1 MLLNASAPS
10 RFVEFGLMA
19 KPAPSLMDKIVSLCK
34 RRGFVFPASEIYGGQ
49 GSTYD
54 WGPLGV
60 ELKRRVKEAWWE
72 SLVYARR
79 DVVGLD
85 SAIIQ
90 SPRVWEA
97 SGHVGGFSDPL
108 IDNKTSKQRYR
119 ADHLVE
125 EHAAGLRK
133 AGKDADADALLARL
147 PAALGD
153 NAALHALILSAD
165 IKDPKSGTAD
175 WTEVRRFDL
184 MFKTHVGPVEDTASV
199 AYLRPETAQ
208 GIFINFNNVVN
219 AARTKL
225 PFGIAQVGKSF
236 RNEITPGNFVF
247 RTREFEQMEMEWFCR
262 PAEAGEWYAF
272 WKKERFQW
280 YLDLGIRAE
289 RLRMRE
295 HAPDELA
302 HYADGCADVEY
313 EFPFGWSELE
323 GVANRTDYD
332 LKKHA
337 EHSGERLAWYDQQAN
352 EHIVPYVIEPA
363 AGCDRTAMTFL
374 VDAYD
379 EEPDEKEPRVV
390 LRFHPRIAPVT
401 VAVFPLVK
409 KEGMPEKAAEIER
422 GLRRRF
428 RTMIEENQS
437 IGRRYRRQ
445 DEIGTPFC
453 VTVDGDT
460 LQDDTVTLRE
470 RDTMTQE
477 RIAVSDLPA
486 ALDARIAA
494 WKRPQTAGVA

>member
-1 MLLNASAPS
+1 
-10 RFVEFGLMA
+10 
-19 KPAPSLMDKIVSLCK
+19 MDKIVSLCK

-72 SLVYARR
+72 SMVYSRQ

-90 SPRVWEA
+90 SPRVWET

-125 EHAAGLRK
+125 AKIAKYEKKGKTNKAEALLERLTSATGENDELRK
-133 AGKDADADALLARL
+133 IIVDEG
-147 PAALGD
+147 
-153 NAALHALILSAD
+153 
-165 IKDPKSGTAD
+165 IKCPVSGTDD
-175 WTEVRRFDL
+175 WTDVRQFNL
-184 MFKTHVGPVEDTASV
+184 MFQTHVGALQDSASI

-219 AARTKL
+219 SSRKKL
-225 PFGIAQVGKSF
+225 PFGIAQIGKSF

-247 RTREFEQMEMEWFCR
+247 RTREFEQMEMEFFCR
-262 PAEAGEWYAF
+262 PEEAGTWYEY
-272 WKKERFQW
+272 WQTIRFQW
-280 YLDLGIRAE
+280 YLDLGVNPE
-289 RLRMRE
+289 KLRMRE
-295 HAPDELA
+295 HAKDELA
-302 HYADGCADVEY
+302 HYADGCSDVEY
-313 EFPFGWSELE
+313 LFPFGWSELE

-332 LKKHA
+332 LQKHSEA
-337 EHSGERLAWYDQQAN
+337 SGQSLSWFDQEEK
-352 EHIVPYVIEPA
+352 EHITPYVIEPA

-379 EEPDEKEPRVV
+379 EEGEGKEARTV
-390 LRFHPRIAPVT
+390 LRFHPKIAPVT
-401 VAVFPLVK
+401 VAIFPLVK
-409 KEGMPEKAAEIER
+409 KEGMPEKATEVEQR
-422 GLRRRF
+422 LRRHF
-428 RTMIEENQS
+428 RTAIEINQS

-453 VTVDGDT
+453 VTIDGET
-460 LQDDTVTLRE
+460 MENDTVTLRE
-470 RDTMTQE
+470 RDSMEQYRVSLDSLQEKINEAMENWQRPPLVTQE
-477 RIAVSDLPA
+477 A
-486 ALDARIAA
+486 
-494 WKRPQTAGVA
+494 